1 MLSILGKKVM
11 AGSVAVALIALG
23 TGVWAGV
30 SAAEGTH
37 SPSPALGA
45 EAQAME
51 RIAQGSNG
59 AGLSGGASIAGKTI
73 LFQVYTDESTSFFVP
88 AVTGAKAAAALA
100 GVNLDID
107 YANSDDATQV
117 NQLEIGIAKHVAGI
131 ATSLPDGAAGKAVC
145 AAQAA
150 HIPVLTFN
158 VDGLTGA
165 SLNCVEG
172 FVGQNFITAGQVIAE
187 RMVSDGLIKA
197 GDHVFCPVETTT
209 AVYAVQRYAGVMD
222 VLGKLGATCSLLSVG
237 FGASGA
243 ESTMVDY
250 LLGHRQTN
258 AIIALGSTPLT
269 VAVAA
274 ADKVG
279 LSKLPIGGF
288 DLTQNILEGIQS
300 GRITATVD
308 QQPYSQGFF
317 SVLQLAL
324 QLKYALYPSSMN
336 TGGTG
341 LVDSS
346 NVAQVMRLVPTYQ

>member
-1 MLSILGKKVM
+1 MFSIFGKKVI
-11 AGSVAVALIALG
+11 AVSVAAALIAS
-23 TGVWAGV
+23 GVGAWAGV

-37 SPSPALGA
+37 SHSSALGA
-45 EAQAME
+45 EARAIGRMT
-51 RIAQGSNG
+51 QG
-59 AGLSGGASIAGKTI
+59 LPGGANITGKTI

-88 AVTGAKAAAALA
+88 AVNGAKAAAALT
-100 GVNLDID
+100 GVKLDVE
-107 YANSDDATQV
+107 YSNSDDATQV
-117 NQLEIGIAKHVAGI
+117 NQLGIAMAKNVAAI
-131 ATSLPDGAAGKAVC
+131 ATSLPDGAAGKTLC

-158 VDGLTGA
+158 VDGLTGSSA
-165 SLNCVEG
+165 NCVEG
-172 FVGQNFITAGQVIAE
+172 FVGQNFVIAGQVIAQ
-187 RMVSDGLIKA
+187 RMVNDGLIKA
-197 GDHVFCPVETTT
+197 GDQVFCPVETST

-222 VLGKLGATCSLLSVG
+222 VLKKLGASCSLLSVG

-243 ESTMVDY
+243 ESTMVEY
-250 LLGHRQTN
+250 LLGHRKTS
-258 AIIALGSTPLT
+258 AILALGSTPLT

-274 ADKVG
+274 AKKVG

-288 DLTQNILEGIQS
+288 DLTQNILGGIKS
-300 GRITATVD
+300 GRIVAAVD

-317 SVLQLAL
+317 AVLQLAL

-346 NVAQVMRLVPTYQ
+346 NVDQVLKLVPTYR